1 MRCGVAGIDVMA
13 RCGVTGIDVLVL
25 VCRGDVC
32 MYLSPMLWCG
42 VV

>member
-25 VCRGDVC
+25 VCRGGVVSVTDVV
-32 MYLSPMLWCG
+32 LWCG